1 MDHGPGR
8 PSTDGGGRATTEDGT
23 FGGGL
28 SRLLLAVA
36 TGLALVAALPV
47 SAAVAGSSKP
57 SNTSRPTVSGVPR
70 VGQTLTAAPGTW
82 SGAQPITYRYQWR
95 RCSSGGG
102 SCADISGARSQTY
115 ELTAA
120 DIGSTIR
127 IRVRATNTAGSTSAD
142 SAPTALVESPPLN
155 TSPPTVTGTPVD
167 GAVLTATAGIWSGTQ
182 PLAYAHQW
190 QRCDSLAGCHDVIGA
205 TGTTYA
211 LRAADVG
218 FAIRVVVTASN
229 AVGSSSAASAPT
241 AVVTATEEPPVNTA
255 PPAITGTAVP
265 GTTLTADPGLWSGTE
280 PIAYAYQW
288 QRCDSAG
295 AGCLD
300 IAGASAKTYTVATAD
315 AGSSLRVV
323 VSASNAAGSGSATSA
338 TTGVEQG
345 AAPHNA
351 SAPTISGTAQQSLLL
366 TAGPGSWT
374 GTAPIAFAYRWRRC
388 DDGGMA
394 CGDIAGATSQGYTPV
409 AGDVGSSLRVAVTAT
424 NAAGSATAESAPTS
438 TVTVAGSVGYRG
450 PSFSGAGTAPTG
462 SKPESKLWFNDGAW
476 WAAMWAGS
484 GKGFRVFRLDPATQR
499 WSDTGVALD
508 DRSGTRADVLWDG
521 GHLYVASH
529 VFASCGCSTTSA
541 GFPSRLY
548 RYSYDAAVDTY
559 ILDPGFPVQI
569 NNTKTETLVIDRD
582 STGTVWATWVQ
593 DRRVM
598 VTHTQGGDDRSW
610 VAPYLL
616 PVAGAANP
624 STDDISSIVAYGGNA
639 IGVMWS
645 NQTDSAFYFA
655 SHADGAADSTW
666 SVAPALQSPLIADDH
681 VNLKSLHSDGSGRV
695 FAIAKTS
702 LNDLASPDSSAPG
715 VVLMARVSDGRWSH
729 VPVWRVGDGVTRPM
743 LLIDEANHVLHAL
756 ATSSESGGTIRL
768 KSSPI
773 SSIAFPTGLGTV
785 FLRDASG
792 TNLLNNAT
800 STKQNL
806 TRVSG
811 MVVLASNDSNGYY
824 WHNAQPVP

>member
-1 MDHGPGR
+1 MDHGLGR
-8 PSTDGGGRATTEDGT
+8 PFADGGGRATTEDGT

-28 SRLLLAVA
+28 PRLLLAVA
-36 TGLALVAALPV
+36 TGLALIAALPV
-47 SAAVAGSSKP
+47 SAAVAGSTKP

-70 VGQTLTAAPGTW
+70 AGQTLTAAPGTW

-95 RCSSGGG
+95 RCGSGGG
-102 SCADISGARSQTY
+102 SCADISGARGETY
-115 ELTAA
+115 GLTAA

-127 IRVRATNTAGSTSAD
+127 IRVRATNSAGSTSAD
-142 SAPTALVESPPLN
+142 SAPTAVVESPPLN
-155 TSPPTVTGTPVD
+155 TSPPTVTGTPVE

-182 PLAYAHQW
+182 PLGYAYQW
-190 QRCDSLAGCHDVIGA
+190 QRCDPLAGCHDVIGA

-211 LRAADVG
+211 LSAEDVG
-218 FAIRVVVTASN
+218 FGIRVVVTASN
-229 AVGSSSAASAPT
+229 AVGSSSAASAPR
-241 AVVTATEEPPVNTA
+241 AVVSATEELPVNTA
-255 PPAITGTAVP
+255 PPAITGTAVA
-265 GTTLTADPGLWSGTE
+265 GTTLTAEPGLWSGTE
-280 PIAYAYQW
+280 PA
-288 QRCDSAG
+288 
-295 AGCLD
+295 
-300 IAGASAKTYTVATAD
+300 
-315 AGSSLRVV
+315 
-323 VSASNAAGSGSATSA
+323 
-338 TTGVEQG
+338 
-345 AAPHNA
+345 
-351 SAPTISGTAQQSLLL
+351 
-366 TAGPGSWT
+366 
-374 GTAPIAFAYRWRRC
+374 AFAYRWRRC
-388 DDGGMA
+388 GDGGTS
-394 CGDIAGATSQGYTPV
+394 CGDIAGATSQAYTPV

-438 TVTVAGSVGYRG
+438 TVTAAGSVGYRG

-484 GKGFRVFRLDPATQR
+484 GKGFGVFRLDPATQR

-521 GHLYVASH
+521 SHLYVASH

-548 RYSYDAAVDTY
+548 RYSYDAALDTY

-624 STDDISSIVAYGGNA
+624 STDDISSLVAYGGNA

-645 NQTDSAFYFA
+645 SQTDSAFYFA

-666 SVAPALQSPLIADDH
+666 TVARALQSPLIADDH

-743 LLIDEANHVLHAL
+743 LLIDETNHVLHAL

-773 SSIAFPTGLGTV
+773 SSIAFPAGLGTV

-800 STKQNL
+800 STKQNV